1 MLSYFAKY
9 KCDCNLAGNIAMHFS
24 SDITELD
31 ITQRHVL
38 SICVQQLVSYFV
50 DAVKSDNKFRD
61 CGAVCPLIM
70 YSGNTVLEL
79 DTSGAFWSL
88 CVFSFQPFAC

>member
-1 MLSYFAKY
+1 MQFSREHSDAVFATY
-9 KCDCNLAGNIAMHFS
+9 RAIHLF
-24 SDITELD
+24 ELD
-31 ITQRHVL
+31 ITQKHVL
-38 SICVQQLVSYFV
+38 SICVQQLASYFV

-79 DTSGAFWSL
+79 DTSGAFWSS